1 MAKTTLIHGDAA
13 DYAHLSADIMLTDPP
28 FEMSGEALA
37 GIINRYPVQHL
48 VFGQELRR
56 ITGEQKIGL
65 RRSQPNIIVNGEKL
79 DEGKPEITERIPGSP
94 ARVTPTGKR
103 VEPLPG
109 KRCNRLVRLVH
120 KLNSVIPF

>member
-48 VFGQELRR
+48 LLLTTMRQFSL
-56 ITGEQKIGL
+56 
-65 RRSQPNIIVNGEKL
+65 SQ
-79 DEGKPEITERIPGSP
+79 
-94 ARVTPTGKR
+94 
-103 VEPLPG
+103 
-109 KRCNRLVRLVH
+109 
-120 KLNSVIPF
+120 

>member
-48 VFGQELRR
+48 LLLTVHGRIDRSEIAQLFLLLLAFLFLLPQCPEVRVQRCAALCVLYYILR
-56 ITGEQKIGL
+56 
-65 RRSQPNIIVNGEKL
+65 
-79 DEGKPEITERIPGSP
+79 
-94 ARVTPTGKR
+94 A
-103 VEPLPG
+103 
-109 KRCNRLVRLVH
+109 
-120 KLNSVIPF
+120 